1 MRIPKKLKQKT
12 IQDIMTHAAEGY
24 PNEICGVIVTTA
36 KTEQYV
42 RCINTSSSAQDEFSM
57 CPESFSAAELL
68 GDVVGIVHSHPDGSS
83 QPSKNDIAVMSRNR
97 EIELIVDPDSQPIPW
112 HIVSYP
118 EGDYRQVVPEVAES
132 LLGRPFVHNV
142 WDCWSTCENYFKR
155 YHNLSFRSF
164 DRPDRW
170 WEIKDTTSFYEE
182 FYEECGFVRVTDLK
196 PNDLLIMQIG
206 RTYHPNHAGIY
217 LGDQVEE
224 FEGKTFHKGTPL
236 MLHHMYD
243 KKSDVIVYGG
253 QWYQRTTMILRHK
266 EFMQ

>member
-1 MRIPKKLKQKT
+1 MRIPKQLKSKT
-12 IQDIMTHAAEGY
+12 IQDIMEHAREGY

-36 KTEQYV
+36 KTEKYV
-42 RCINTSSSAQDEFSM
+42 RCINTAEDSQDEFVM
-57 CPESFSAAELL
+57 CPESFSAAESL

-83 QPSKNDIAVMSRNR
+83 VPSKNDIAVMSRNR
-97 EIELIVDPDSQPIPW
+97 EIELIVDPESQAIPW

-118 EGDYRQVVPEVAES
+118 EGDYRQIIPDVHES

-142 WDCWSTCENYFKR
+142 WDCWSTCENYYNR
-155 YHNLSFRSF
+155 YHGLSFRGF
-164 DRPDRW
+164 DRKDRW

-182 FYEECGFVRVTDLK
+182 YYDECGFVRVTDLK

-217 LGDQVEE
+217 LGDQVSE
-224 FEGKTFHKGTPL
+224 FEGKTFHKGQPL
-236 MLHHMYD
+236 MLHHMYE

-253 QWYQRTTMILRHK
+253 QWHQRTTMILRHK
-266 EFMQ
+266 DLE